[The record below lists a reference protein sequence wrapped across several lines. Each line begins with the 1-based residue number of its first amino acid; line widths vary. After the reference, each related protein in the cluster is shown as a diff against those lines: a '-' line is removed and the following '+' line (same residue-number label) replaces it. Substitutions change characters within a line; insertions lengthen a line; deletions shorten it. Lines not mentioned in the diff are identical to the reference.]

1 MSKKTLW
8 VFGVILAV
16 LVLFLAMGLLSLYL
30 FTRPGKVEVRQNS
43 VLEISLDGELP
54 EFPPTSPFAKIAATD
69 SLNILELR
77 GLLDAAAKDSRI
89 SAVYLAIH
97 PLANSWAQVEEIR
110 DFVQQFRKSKKKVHA
125 HLVVDMAGEKE
136 LYLASAADE
145 IYLNPDAGLIVNGL
159 VAEIG
164 FYKKMMAK
172 LKVEPQFLQFKE
184 YKSAESF
191 TRERMTPEFRSM
203 LESILTDIQDRF
215 IQAVASERKI
225 DAARLKQ
232 IINRGMAPARVAL
245 QEHLVTALGYED
257 EIESKLMTDKPG
269 GGREYRSISASKYLK
284 SLPEQSRQA
293 KRQRVALIAGLGPII
308 SGSSDELWESFMGG
322 ETMAGRLRQIRED
335 KDIKAVL
342 FRVDSPGGSAV
353 GSDKVWREIRLLEKE
368 GKPVVVSM
376 AGVAGSGGYYISMG
390 ARKIVAQPSTI
401 TGSIGVIFGK
411 FNLRGLY
418 EEWLGI
424 NTDQIK
430 LAENA
435 DLFSPVHSL
444 TEPQKEQIRTWM
456 EEIYN
461 NFVRKAA
468 EGRGTTFADLE
479 PKAHGR
485 IYTGAQAQKLKLIDE
500 VGGLSTA
507 VNLLKKELKVPEE
520 EEIELVLFPKPKSL
534 WQSLAEGD
542 LFKVSTP
549 ITSLDSFFKKTL
561 RILETPAPWLIVP
574 DVAIH

>member
-16 LVLFLAMGLLSLYL
+16 LVVLLAMSLLSLYL
-30 FTRPGKVEVRQNS
+30 LTRPGKIEVRQNS
-43 VLEISLDGELP
+43 VLEISVDGEIP
-54 EFPPTSPFAKIAATD
+54 EFPPTSPFAKIAASD
-69 SLNILELR
+69 SLNIIELR
-77 GLLDAAAKDSRI
+77 RLLGAAAKDSRI

-110 DFVQQFRKSKKKVHA
+110 DFIQQFRKSKKKVHA
-125 HLVVDMAGEKE
+125 HLVVDMASEKE

-159 VAEIG
+159 VAEVG
-164 FYKKMMAK
+164 FYKRMMAK
-172 LKVEPQFLQFKE
+172 LKIEPQFLQFKE
-184 YKSAESF
+184 YKSAEIF
-191 TRERMTPEFRSM
+191 TREKMTPAFRSM
-203 LESILTDIQDRF
+203 FESILTDIQDRF
-215 IQAVASERKI
+215 IKTVASERKI
-225 DAARLKQ
+225 DAARLRQ
-232 IINRGMAPARVAL
+232 IINKGMAPARLAL

-257 EIESKLMTDKPG
+257 EIQSRLLRDKVDG
-269 GGREYRSISASKYLK
+269 GKEYRSIDASKYLK
-284 SLPEQSRQA
+284 SLPNQSSGA
-293 KRQRVALIAGLGPII
+293 TRQRVALIAGLGPII
-308 SGSSDELWESFMGG
+308 SGSSDEMWERFMGG

-335 KDIKAVL
+335 KDIKGVL

-353 GSDKVWREIRLLEKE
+353 GSDKVWREVRLLEKE

-411 FNLRGLY
+411 FNLRCLY
-418 EEWLGI
+418 EDWLGI
-424 NTDQIK
+424 TTDQIK

-435 DLFSPVHSL
+435 DIFSPVHSL
-444 TEPQKEQIRTWM
+444 TEPQKEQIRSWM

-468 EGRGTTFADLE
+468 EGRGMTFADLE

-485 IYTGAQAQKLKLIDE
+485 IYTGAQAQKLKLIDQL
-500 VGGLSTA
+500 GGLSTA
-507 VNLLKKELKVPEE
+507 VSLLKKELKVPESD
-520 EEIELVLFPKPKSL
+520 EIELVLFPKPKSL
-534 WQSLAEGD
+534 WQSLSEGD

-549 ITSLDSFFKKTL
+549 VPSLDSFLKTTL
-561 RILETPAPWLIVP
+561 QRLETPAPWLITPAVT
-574 DVAIH
+574 IH

>member
-8 VFGVILAV
+8 VFGIILAV
-16 LVLFLAMGLLSLYL
+16 LVVFLAMGLLSLYL
-30 FTRPGKVEVRQNS
+30 LTRPGKIEVRQNS
-43 VLEISLDGELP
+43 VLEISVDGEIP
-54 EFPPTSPFAKIAATD
+54 EFPSTSPFAKIAASD
-69 SLNILELR
+69 SLNIIELR
-77 GLLDAAAKDSRI
+77 RLLGAAAKDSHI

-110 DFVQQFRKSKKKVHA
+110 DFIQQFRKSKKKVHA
-125 HLVVDMAGEKE
+125 HLVVDMASEKE

-172 LKVEPQFLQFKE
+172 LKIEPQFLQFKE
-184 YKSAESF
+184 YKSAENF
-191 TRERMTPEFRSM
+191 TREKMTPEFRSM
-203 LESILTDIQDRF
+203 LESILTDIQGRF
-215 IQAVASERKI
+215 IRTVASERKI
-225 DAARLKQ
+225 DAARLRQ
-232 IINRGMAPARVAL
+232 IINKGMAPARLAL

-257 EIESKLMTDKPG
+257 EIQSRLLTDKVG
-269 GGREYRSISASKYLK
+269 GGKEYRSINASKYLK
-284 SLPEQSRQA
+284 SLPNQSSGA
-293 KRQRVALIAGLGPII
+293 TRQRVALIAGLGPII
-308 SGSSDELWESFMGG
+308 SGSSDEMWERFMGG

-335 KDIKAVL
+335 KDIKGVL

-353 GSDKVWREIRLLEKE
+353 GSDKVWREVRLLEKE

-390 ARKIVAQPSTI
+390 ARKIVAQPSTL

-411 FNLRGLY
+411 FNLRCLY
-418 EEWLGI
+418 EDWLGI
-424 NTDQIK
+424 TTDQIK

-435 DLFSPVHSL
+435 DIFSPVHSL
-444 TEPQKEQIRTWM
+444 TEPQKEQIRSWM

-468 EGRGTTFADLE
+468 EGRGMTFADLE

-485 IYTGAQAQKLKLIDE
+485 IYTGAQAQKLKLIDQL
-500 VGGLSTA
+500 GGLSTA
-507 VNLLKKELKVPEE
+507 VSLLKKELKVPESD
-520 EEIELVLFPKPKSL
+520 EIELVLFPKPKSL

-549 ITSLDSFFKKTL
+549 VPSLDSFLKTTL
-561 RILETPAPWLIVP
+561 QRLETPAPWLITPEVT
-574 DVAIH
+574 IH

>member
-8 VFGVILAV
+8 VFGIILAV
-16 LVLFLAMGLLSLYL
+16 LVVFLAMGLLSLYL
-30 FTRPGKVEVRQNS
+30 LTRPSKIEVRQNS
-43 VLEISLDGELP
+43 VLEISVDGEIP
-54 EFPPTSPFAKIAATD
+54 EFPSTSPFAKIAASD
-69 SLNILELR
+69 SLNIIELR
-77 GLLDAAAKDSRI
+77 RLLGAAAKDSHI

-110 DFVQQFRKSKKKVHA
+110 DFIQQFRKSKKKVHA
-125 HLVVDMAGEKE
+125 HLVVDMASEKE

-172 LKVEPQFLQFKE
+172 LKIEPQFLQFKE
-184 YKSAESF
+184 YKSAENF
-191 TRERMTPEFRSM
+191 TREKMTPEFRSM
-203 LESILTDIQDRF
+203 LESILTDIQGRF
-215 IQAVASERKI
+215 IRTVASERKI
-225 DAARLKQ
+225 DAARLRQ
-232 IINRGMAPARVAL
+232 IINKGMAPARLAL

-257 EIESKLMTDKPG
+257 EIQSRLLTDKVG
-269 GGREYRSISASKYLK
+269 GGKEYRSINASKYLK
-284 SLPEQSRQA
+284 SLPNQSSGA
-293 KRQRVALIAGLGPII
+293 TRQRVALIAGLGPII
-308 SGSSDELWESFMGG
+308 SGSSDEMWERFMGG

-335 KDIKAVL
+335 KDIKGVL

-353 GSDKVWREIRLLEKE
+353 GSDKVWREVRLLEKE

-411 FNLRGLY
+411 FNLRCLY
-418 EEWLGI
+418 EDWLGI
-424 NTDQIK
+424 TTDQIK

-435 DLFSPVHSL
+435 DIFSPVHSL
-444 TEPQKEQIRTWM
+444 TEPQKEQIRSWM

-468 EGRGTTFADLE
+468 EGRGMTFADLE

-485 IYTGAQAQKLKLIDE
+485 IYTGAQAQKLKLIDQL
-500 VGGLSTA
+500 GGLSTA
-507 VNLLKKELKVPEE
+507 VSLLKKELKVPESD
-520 EEIELVLFPKPKSL
+520 EIELVLFPKPKSL

-549 ITSLDSFFKKTL
+549 VPSLDSFLKTTL
-561 RILETPAPWLIVP
+561 QRLETPAPWLITPEVT
-574 DVAIH
+574 IH

>member
-16 LVLFLAMGLLSLYL
+16 LLVFLAMGLLSLFL
-30 FTRPGKVEVRQNS
+30 LTRPGKVEVRQNS
-43 VLEISLDGELP
+43 VLEISLGGEIP
-54 EFPPTSPFAKIAATD
+54 EFPPSSPFARIAASD
-69 SLNILELR
+69 SLNIIELQR
-77 GLLDAAAKDSRI
+77 LLRAAAKDSRI
-89 SAVYLAIH
+89 SAVYLAVH
-97 PLANSWAQVEEIR
+97 PLASSWAQVEEIR
-110 DFVQQFRKSKKKVHA
+110 DFIQEFRNSKKKVHA
-125 HLVVDMAGEKE
+125 HLVVDMASEKE
-136 LYLASAADE
+136 LYLASSADE

-159 VAEIG
+159 VAEVS
-164 FYKKMMAK
+164 FYKRMMAK
-172 LKVEPQFLQFKE
+172 LKIEPQFLQFKE

-191 TRERMTPEFRSM
+191 TREKMTPEFRSM
-203 LESILTDIQDRF
+203 LESILTDIQERF
-215 IQAVASERKI
+215 IQTVAAERKI

-232 IINRGMAPARVAL
+232 ILNRGLEPARLAL

-257 EIESKLMTDKPG
+257 EIQSRLMTDKQG

-284 SLPEQSRQA
+284 SLPTQSPQSG
-293 KRQRVALIAGLGPII
+293 RQRVALIAGLGPII
-308 SGSSDELWESFMGG
+308 SGSSDEMWESFMGG
-322 ETMAGRLRQIRED
+322 ETMARRLRTIRED
-335 KDIKAVL
+335 KDIKGVL

-353 GSDKVWREIRLLEKE
+353 GSDKVWREIRLLEKD

-418 EEWLGI
+418 EDWLGI
-424 NTDQIK
+424 STDQIK

-435 DLFSPVHSL
+435 DIFSPVHSM
-444 TEPQKEQIRTWM
+444 TELQKEEIRTWM
-456 EEIYN
+456 EEIYT

-468 EGRGTTFADLE
+468 EGRGMTFADLE

-500 VGGLSTA
+500 VGGLVTA
-507 VNLLKKELKVPEE
+507 VNLLKKELKVPDSD
-520 EEIELVLFPKPKSL
+520 EIELVLFPKPKSL
-534 WQSLAEGD
+534 WQSLTEGD

-549 ITSLDSFFKKTL
+549 LPSLDAFFKKTL
-561 RILETPAPWLIVP
+561 QVMGTPAPWLIAPEVT
-574 DVAIH
+574 IH